1 MISEVYARKAEFGK
15 LQSMLNALK
24 EDWSRV
30 VAHPDYEMYPAFY
43 VLEKEV
49 ERAIEDCGYSFSKD
63 RSDTRSTLGNED
75 TALVIFFC
83 IPGTIVIIYYS
94 FERVVFKNGDK
105 DTEMRL
111 GDIKV
116 VRL

>member
-1 MISEVYARKAEFGK
+1 MISEVAARNHRFEE
-15 LQSMLNALK
+15 LESRLNTLK

-49 ERAIEDCGYSFSKD
+49 ERAIEDCGYSFPKD

-75 TALVIFFC
+75 TALEIFFC
-83 IPGTIVIIYYS
+83 IPGIIVIIYYS
-94 FERVVFKNGDK
+94 FERVVFTNGDK

-116 VRL
+116 VSL

>member
-1 MISEVYARKAEFGK
+1 MISEVVARNHRFEE
-15 LQSMLNALK
+15 LESRLNTLK

-75 TALVIFFC
+75 TALEIFFC

-116 VRL
+116 VSL

>member
-1 MISEVYARKAEFGK
+1 MISEVAVMTPNFEE
-15 LQSMLNALK
+15 LQSRLNTMK
-24 EDWSRV
+24 DDWSRV

-49 ERAIEDCGYSFSKD
+49 ERAIEDCGYSISGD

-75 TALVIFFC
+75 TALEIFFC
-83 IPGTIVIIYYS
+83 IPGVLVIISYA
-94 FERVVFKNGDK
+94 FERVVFKNGDM

-116 VRL
+116 VSL

>member
-1 MISEVYARKAEFGK
+1 MISEVVARNHRFEE
-15 LQSMLNALK
+15 LESRLNTLK

-75 TALVIFFC
+75 TALEIFFC
-83 IPGTIVIIYYS
+83 IPGTIVIIYYA

-116 VRL
+116 VSL

>member
-1 MISEVYARKAEFGK
+1 MISGVAVRNARFEE
-15 LQSMLNALK
+15 LESRLNTLK

-49 ERAIEDCGYSFSKD
+49 ERAIKDCGYSISGEKC
-63 RSDTRSTLGNED
+63 DTRSSLGNEN
-75 TALVIFFC
+75 TELEVFFC
-83 IPGTIVIIYYS
+83 SPDAIVIIHYA
-94 FERVVFKNGDK
+94 FERVVFANGDM

-116 VRL
+116 VSL